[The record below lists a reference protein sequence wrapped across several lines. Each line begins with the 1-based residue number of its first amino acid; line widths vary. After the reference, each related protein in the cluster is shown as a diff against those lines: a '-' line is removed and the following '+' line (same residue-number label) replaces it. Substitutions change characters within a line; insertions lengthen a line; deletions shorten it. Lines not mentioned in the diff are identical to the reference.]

1 MGKYRKLPPAQ
12 VAQTAL
18 SNLINKVPDMKTNY
32 SMRMDEFTMDRVAQ
46 SSYLAGV
53 ESWVGLMRSPDIR
66 SAIATAVSKAREQM
80 KRLVETARARI
91 AVPAR

>member
-18 SNLINKVPDMKTNY
+18 SNLINVVPEMKANY
-32 SMRMDEFTMDRVAQ
+32 NKKMDEFTVDRVAQ

-53 ESWVGLMRSPDIR
+53 EYWVGLMRSPDVR
-66 SAIATAVSKAREQM
+66 SAISTAVGKAREQM
-80 KRLVETARARI
+80 KRIVETARARI
-91 AVPAR
+91 AVAAR